1 MACAKKCDRCGKLYE
16 QYNSKNDKKNPNGIM
31 VLNLDSQRRYF
42 THNALDLCPDCMK
55 GFQDWFREV
64 KQMSK
69 KVKCCEC
76 ASFLGWAL
84 PERVDKDN
92 YEYAKSVFKLA
103 STTGVCAYS
112 MKTKQMAHEQYC
124 KRFEKNKY
132 LEQEREPFKQEI
144 LNLKNAIAEYEKENF
159 VEVDESWKALFMKR
173 FQEVK
178 QMERLTER
186 VYDGLIIIKQDSGD
200 EGNYKAA
207 DKLAHL

>member
-1 MACAKKCDRCGKLYE
+1 
-16 QYNSKNDKKNPNGIM
+16 
-31 VLNLDSQRRYF
+31 
-42 THNALDLCPDCMK
+42 
-55 GFQDWFREV
+55 
-64 KQMSK
+64 
-69 KVKCCEC
+69 
-76 ASFLGWAL
+76 
-84 PERVDKDN
+84 
-92 YEYAKSVFKLA
+92 
-103 STTGVCAYS
+103 
-112 MKTKQMAHEQYC
+112 MAHEQYC

-132 LEQEREPFKQEI
+132 LEQESEPFKQEI